1 MPVFLDN
8 GDSPNIVKTY
18 TLEGTAYDF
27 RFKWNSMSECWH
39 CFVGRAGQPPS
50 CKFKL
55 TVGSDLLAPYKY
67 SSSVPDGVL
76 YLYDLI
82 SLYGKPGRDNL
93 GVDKQFRL
101 VYYNSNEV

>member
-1 MPVFLDN
+1 MAVLLDN
-8 GDSPNIVKTY
+8 GNSPNIVKTF

-39 CFVGRAGQPPS
+39 CFVGRAGQPPV

-55 TVGSDLLAPYKY
+55 TIGSDLLEPYKY
-67 SSSVPDGVL
+67 STSTPPGVL
-76 YLYDLI
+76 RLYDTI
-82 SLYGKPGRDNL
+82 TTYGRPGRDNL

-101 VYYNSNEV
+101 VYYSSNEV

>member
-1 MPVFLDN
+1 MTVYLDTGN
-8 GDSPNIVKTY
+8 SPNIVKTF

-39 CFVGRAGQPPS
+39 CFVGRAGQPPV

-55 TVGSDLLAPYKY
+55 TIGDDLLAPYKY
-67 SSSVPDGVL
+67 STSVPPGNL
-76 YLYDLI
+76 YLFDFLTN
-82 SLYGKPGRDNL
+82 YGRPGRDNL